1 MREAV
6 IADLV
11 ALAHDPLEQARVQIG
26 VEADDEEEGPCALVA
41 EDVQDTR
48 REARSPARRRRSGPP
63 ACQRRGR
70 GAR

>member
-26 VEADDEEEGPCALVA
+26 VEADDEEDGLWRPC
-41 EDVQDTR
+41 
-48 REARSPARRRRSGPP
+48 
-63 ACQRRGR
+63 RG
-70 GAR
+70 GCPGCAA